1 MNADEIAGYE
11 LFKKYNCATCHVG
24 ENMGGQSYELM
35 GLQADYFADRNT
47 EITVED
53 HGRNKE
59 TKTERD
65 MHRFKVPG
73 LRNIALTAPY
83 FHDGSKKTLEEA
95 VRDMAKYETGVQLND
110 QETAQLVSFLRTLT
124 GTYKG
129 QLLTNDK
136 MK

>member
-1 MNADEIAGYE
+1 MS
-11 LFKKYNCATCHVG
+11 L
-24 ENMGGQSYELM
+24 
-35 GLQADYFADRNT
+35 
-47 EITVED
+47 D

-83 FHDGSKKTLEEA
+83 FHDGTKKTLEEA
-95 VRDMAKYETGVQLND
+95 VQAMALYEVGVKLSDKETSDMVKFLN
-110 QETAQLVSFLRTLT
+110 TLT
-124 GTYKG
+124 GEYKG
-129 QLLTNDK
+129 KLLTNDN